1 MVNTIDMKD
10 MRYLNLFERI
20 TRVQTKYCFDY
31 NNALIF
37 AVPRNLIS
45 KALGRDVSNLK
56 RLSEIL
62 KKRIKVVAIPDG
74 EKDIKHF
81 IETIVSPVTF
91 KEVEITENEIIL
103 NAGPQSKAALIGRNK
118 RRLLEMKG
126 IIKDFFNKDFRIV

>member
-31 NNALIF
+31 NNTLVF

-45 KALGRDVSNLK
+45 KAIGRDVSNLK
-56 RLSEIL
+56 KLSEIL

-74 EKDIKHF
+74 EKDIKRF

-91 KEVEITENEIIL
+91 KELEVTENEIIL

-126 IIKDFFNKDFRIV
+126 IVKDFFNKDFRII